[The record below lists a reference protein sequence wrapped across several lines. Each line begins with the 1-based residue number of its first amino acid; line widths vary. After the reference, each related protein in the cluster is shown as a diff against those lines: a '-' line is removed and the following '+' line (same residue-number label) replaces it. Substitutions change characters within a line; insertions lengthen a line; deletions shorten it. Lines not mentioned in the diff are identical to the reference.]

1 VPVSSLITP
10 ATVSSGVYFRSSDTR
25 RHYFPFHFIM
35 LFNTQSTLLVSTAL
49 FAASSVAQNGFKVVP
64 RGSANGKL
72 VGCYSSAPGYG
83 SSKDYTYQSS
93 GWCLNKCYAANSAA
107 FALTGGSTC
116 MCGDTLPPDSD
127 KVDSSKCNRA
137 CTGWPSDM
145 CMLPCLTLRTRFT
158 NPTEQVVAATTTQSI
173 PPTLKTMSQPTL
185 NPAQPRRPAAANR
198 LARRLMPPIPP
209 IPPVLLFL
217 LRLLNRQLK

>member
-1 VPVSSLITP
+1 
-10 ATVSSGVYFRSSDTR
+10 
-25 RHYFPFHFIM
+25 M
-35 LFNTQSTLLVSTAL
+35 LFNTQSTLVVSTAL
-49 FAASSVAQNGFKVVP
+49 FAASSVAQEGFKVIP

-93 GWCLNKCYAANSAA
+93 GWCLNKCYGANSAA

-127 KVDSSKCNRA
+127 KVDSGKCNKA

-145 CMLPCLTLRTRFT
+145 CMLHYLTLRT
-158 NPTEQVVAATTTQSI
+158 
-173 PPTLKTMSQPTL
+173 
-185 NPAQPRRPAAANR
+185 
-198 LARRLMPPIPP
+198 
-209 IPPVLLFL
+209 
-217 LRLLNRQLK
+217 